1 METQLLVRQ
10 IIEGSE
16 PAFEKLFR
24 LFYGRL
30 TGYANSLLNDRE
42 QAEEIVQ
49 DVFANI
55 WSGRTSLNV
64 DLAIR
69 AYLFRAVHN
78 RCMNHFRHEQVKQQH
93 QQYTVALSSYQ
104 HESAGSRLA
113 ISELK
118 SKIDEGLAL
127 LPPACRE
134 VFRLSRME
142 ELSYRE
148 IAEVLN
154 ISVKTVENQMGKA
167 LRLMRIHLAD
177 FLTLLLILQV
187 FTKKYLLIG
196 VDLLSGVINK
206 I

>member
-1 METQLLVRQ
+1 MD
-10 IIEGSE
+10 GSE

-24 LFYGRL
+24 LFYQKL
-30 TGYANSLLNDRE
+30 TGYAYSLLKDKE

-55 WSGRTSLNV
+55 WSGRASLNV

-78 RCMNHFRHEQVKQQH
+78 RCMNHFRHEKIKQQH
-93 QQYTVALSSYQ
+93 QQYTVAVSPYQ

-113 ISELK
+113 LSELK
-118 SKIDEGLAL
+118 LKINEGLAQ

-142 ELSYRE
+142 DLSYRE

-167 LRLMRIHLAD
+167 LRLMRIYLAD

-187 FTKKYLLIG
+187 FTKKYLQIG
-196 VDLLSGVINK
+196 VDFISGVINK